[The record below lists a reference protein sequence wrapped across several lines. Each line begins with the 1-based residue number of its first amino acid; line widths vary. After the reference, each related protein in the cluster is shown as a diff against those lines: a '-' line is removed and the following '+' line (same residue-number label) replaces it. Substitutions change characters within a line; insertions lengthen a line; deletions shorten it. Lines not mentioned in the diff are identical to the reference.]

1 MIINTLWRYVTP
13 EDISFELVV
22 LVHLLYYNMQK
33 DKGKRVDEVEQEPN
47 VNRLDVGGLGDNR
60 REEDIKGGQHCH
72 ARDVCRHDRLKVLI
86 AVNVHGGLVDY
97 VHHHGGQIRGDQKT
111 VYPPLQ
117 LDANLDNFMVGVF
130 KFLHSHLPHLVLQ

>member
-86 AVNVHGGLVDY
+86 AVNVHGGLVDQ
-97 VHHHGGQIRGDQKT
+97 VHHHGGQVVSDQET
-111 VYPPLQ
+111 VYS
-117 LDANLDNFMVGVF
+117 
-130 KFLHSHLPHLVLQ
+130 SH